1 MHPIVIVVLIFVALG
16 AVYFIMTNLEASQI
30 AATGM
35 ANQAVTTYGTL
46 ALKVLMAAV
55 LLYAVYYI
63 VETVRGALQQRKVI
77 NRLRNN
83 DQL

>member
-16 AVYFIMTNLEASQI
+16 SAYFLMTNLESSQI

-35 ANQAVTTYGTL
+35 ANPAVTTYGTL

-63 VETVRGALQQRKVI
+63 AETVRTALQKRKAI
-77 NRLRNN
+77 NRLR
-83 DQL
+83 DTSLL